1 MKYRDII
8 GYTKKNKKVI
18 TEQKKPKTNKV
29 IDGIKRELNE
39 WSDTTFRNNP
49 KRWSNSKGLT
59 EFEKQRMVIREVG
72 SAPQHK
78 KFLKNIEKAEENL
91 HKHVLK
97 YKYFLQ
103 DQDLKD
109 EANEFSSKY
118 TTFVGKFTHFTKT
131 TWVKMLRKM
140 I

>member
-1 MKYRDII
+1 MKYKDIL
-8 GYTKKNKKVI
+8 GFS
-18 TEQKKPKTNKV
+18 KPKKKIIKEQSKPKLNKIV
-29 IDGIKRELNE
+29 ESIKKELNE
-39 WSDTTFRNNP
+39 SSVAVGIQTLRDNP
-49 KRWSNSKGLT
+49 PFKNKL
-59 EFEKQRMVIREVG
+59 QEVG

-78 KFLKNIEKAEENL
+78 KMLKNIEKAEENL

-97 YKYFLQ
+97 YKNFLQ
-103 DQDLKD
+103 SQNLND

-118 TTFVGKFTHFTKT
+118 VGFVGKFTHYTKT

>member
-1 MKYRDII
+1 MKYKDIL
-8 GYTKKNKKVI
+8 GFS
-18 TEQKKPKTNKV
+18 KPKKKIIKEQSKPKLNKIV
-29 IDGIKRELNE
+29 ESIKKELNE
-39 WSDTTFRNNP
+39 SSVAVGIQTLRDNP
-49 KRWSNSKGLT
+49 PFKNKL
-59 EFEKQRMVIREVG
+59 QEVG

-97 YKYFLQ
+97 YKNFLQ
-103 DQDLKD
+103 SQNLND

-118 TTFVGKFTHFTKT
+118 VGFVGKFTHYTKT